1 MQLLIGINT
10 LRFFAIIL
18 IIIYHLF
25 KNILPGGFIA
35 VEIFFTISGFLIF
48 SKLVQEYAKEGQI
61 AYWKFIRRRL
71 ARLLPTLIVC
81 ILLTLLLSFLVH
93 PDVAAGIHLDSLSAL
108 TFTTNIKE
116 LAMGGTY
123 ENTISPN
130 LFEHT
135 WFLALEMQFY
145 IIAPIIVSLTMGSSR
160 RTRTGA
166 KILLGT
172 LAILGI
178 ISGILMAIYG
188 GVFGMQ
194 DRAYFAIDSH
204 LCSFCLGGV
213 LAVFNFLVPRTPRTK
228 KSIPAIDVITSVA
241 IIIILASKLSFTN
254 AMTYTFGLPF
264 TTFLTMIILFC
275 IIKLQPNIHIG
286 RRIDTNVVLR
296 VTEKL
301 GTYAYGMYLFH
312 WPLYILLPN
321 IMPYNTEPSI
331 TIAINLVLSFAL
343 TYLVNKYLDMQ
354 KVWPKFL
361 ASPKF
366 RSAIAV
372 VAFILVIPVTL
383 AYVRAPQVSS
393 ITQQLNEVVAE
404 QSSEQPK
411 AVSADYIGA
420 AETLSETREALIHQL
435 DVEANKNTPPAPQSV
450 SRAASNAQTAQ
461 VLVIGD
467 SVTLG
472 AKEAI
477 ETTISSAFVDAVE
490 SRGIW
495 AARGILA
502 GYVAAGRVPD
512 IIVISLITNQYNITD
527 DLLQG
532 VIDVAGPGHY
542 YVFVTGYAGPLQPR
556 ETHNAIVTNFANR
569 HSNVYIAD
577 WWELSH
583 NNWSLMYADHIHLN
597 PEGRQAYANLI
608 NNVIRRIRR

>member
-1 MQLLIGINT
+1 MQLLIGIDT

-25 KNILPGGFIA
+25 KTILPGGFIA

-48 SKLVQEYAKEGQI
+48 SKLVHEYAESGQI
-61 AYWKFIRRRL
+61 GYWKFIRRRL
-71 ARLLPTLIVC
+71 ARVLPTLIVC
-81 ILLTLLLSFLVH
+81 IIITLLLSFLTH
-93 PDVAAGIHLDSLSAL
+93 PDVAAGIHVDSLSAL

-116 LAMGGTY
+116 LAVGGAY

-145 IIAPIIVSLTMGSSR
+145 ILAPIIVLLAMGSAK

-172 LAILGI
+172 LAALAI
-178 ISGILMAIYG
+178 ISGVLMAIYG

-213 LAVFNFLVPRTPRTK
+213 LAVFNYLVPRTPRTK
-228 KSIPAIDVITSVA
+228 KSIPAIDVITSLA
-241 IIIILASKLSFTN
+241 IIVVLAVKLTFN
-254 AMTYTFGLPF
+254 NPMTYTFGLPF
-264 TTFLTMIILFC
+264 TAFLTMIILFC
-275 IIKLQPNIHIG
+275 IIKLQPNVHKG
-286 RRIDTNVVLR
+286 RRINTNVFIR

-301 GTYAYGMYLFH
+301 GRYAFGVYLFH
-312 WPLYILLPN
+312 WPLYLLLPN
-321 IMPYNTEPSI
+321 ILPYNTEPCI
-331 TIAINLVLSFAL
+331 APILNLTISFIL
-343 TYLVNKYLDMQ
+343 THYVNKYLDMR
-354 KVWPKFL
+354 KAWPKFL
-361 ASPKF
+361 ASPKL
-366 RSAIAV
+366 RSATAV
-372 VAFILVIPVTL
+372 AAFVLAIPVVL

-404 QSSEQPK
+404 QSSEEPK
-411 AVSADYIGA
+411 IISADYIGA
-420 AETLSETREALIHQL
+420 AEALIETREALIHQL
-435 DVEANKNTPPAPQSV
+435 DVEANKNTAPTPQSA
-450 SRAASNAQTAQ
+450 SRAASSAQTAQ

-472 AKEAI
+472 AKAAI
-477 ETTISSAFVDAVE
+477 ESTISSAFVDAVE

-502 GYVAAGRVPD
+502 GYVSAGRVPD

-527 DLLQG
+527 DLLQS
-532 VIDVAGPGHY
+532 VINVAGPGHY

-556 ETHNAIVTNFANR
+556 ETHNAIVTNFASH

-608 NNVIRRIRR
+608 NNVIRSIHR